1 MSLLCLTLP
10 VFFDDV
16 IATCLYGKLCLLL
29 LLLSMASRRPPA
41 CYFFSPPQLCPDL
54 APPHPPTHP
63 RQPAR
68 VAAVAAAVAAVAAA
82 VAAGRR
88 QVRVLV
94 PAAGRVCA
102 PVHDVFRGVMPVRGE
117 KSETFCKA
125 KARHSVRLGCALARL
140 GSKGVA
146 RPGRRAPASTRDI
159 HHSWLVQKRQ
169 ISPVFSF
176 IFSRGG
182 PSPPLESARP
192 CFAPRVPPSLPFLE
206 KAERVAAA
214 SHATTPV
221 MIVLN
226 YYMYF
231 YVDIE
236 V

>member
-1 MSLLCLTLP
+1 M
-10 VFFDDV
+10 
-16 IATCLYGKLCLLL
+16 YGKLCLLL

-63 RQPAR
+63 RRPAR

-117 KSETFCKA
+117 KSEIFCKA
-125 KARHSVRLGCALARL
+125 KARHSVRLGCAFARL
-140 GSKGVA
+140 GFKGVA

-169 ISPVFSF
+169 ISPVFRSY
-176 IFSRGG
+176 SRGG
-182 PSPPLESARP
+182 VLLLPW
-192 CFAPRVPPSLPFLE
+192 RVPALVSPHESLPPCPLS
-206 KAERVAAA
+206 KERNGVPP
-214 SHATTPV
+214 HHTQQPR
-221 MIVLN
+221 
-226 YYMYF
+226 
-231 YVDIE
+231 
-236 V
+236 